1 VEKLLPSPAGC
12 EVDDA
17 ELERLYA
24 YPGTLHRPWVQ
35 VNFVSSA
42 DGAVTVEGRSRGLS
56 NPADKAVFA
65 LGRDLADVVLV
76 GRGTAVVEGYGG
88 VKPTERRAER
98 RSRLGLSPVPPIA
111 VVTRSCSFPHAS
123 PLFTDTLVPPIVIT
137 CRTAPQGRLDA
148 LAEAGAEIVVAGEYD
163 VDLRSALA
171 ALDERGLRRVCCEGG
186 PRLFGNMIVADL
198 VDQLC
203 LTVSP
208 LLVAGNAGRIALGP
222 PPPQPVAM
230 NLVSALHYGGSLLLR
245 YRRER

>member
-1 VEKLLPSPAGC
+1 VEKLLPSRAGC

-76 GRGTAVVEGYGG
+76 GRGTAV
-88 VKPTERRAER
+88 AER

-137 CRTAPQGRLDA
+137 CRTAPQQRLDA

-171 ALDERGLRRVCCEGG
+171 ALAERGLRRVCCEGG